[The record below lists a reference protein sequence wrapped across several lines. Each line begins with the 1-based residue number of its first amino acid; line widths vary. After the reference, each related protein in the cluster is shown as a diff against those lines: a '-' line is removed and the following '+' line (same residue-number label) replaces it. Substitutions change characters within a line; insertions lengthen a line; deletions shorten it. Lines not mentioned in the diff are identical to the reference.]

1 VRFMIGHPVH
11 MSSSLKAFGSNQPV
25 QRTCR
30 ERLPCK
36 AAWANRR
43 SVALEAF
50 YGEPVLVFIVGLA
63 ASVAFGQVKPC
74 RPQRHAKLPS
84 IADLTYSKARKKLLA
99 AGWKPLQTKSSNEA
113 EQDPDIKYG
122 NGPLF
127 WRLGYVEVEACA
139 GTGVAACAF
148 LFSDIHGNRLR
159 VNTSGEELPKEKM
172 YARVSGLRFLC
183 D

>member
-1 VRFMIGHPVH
+1 MRKTAFNLLGY
-11 MSSSLKAFGSNQPV
+11 SSLVLIVYGGLMSQVN
-25 QRTCR
+25 
-30 ERLPCK
+30 
-36 AAWANRR
+36 AATHARANSLIRIW
-43 SVALEAF
+43 
-50 YGEPVLVFIVGLA
+50 IVGPHTGDLPKPIVP
-63 ASVAFGQVKPC
+63 SQFRRQVDAFGQVKPC

-122 NGPLF
+122 NGLLF
-127 WRLGYVEVEACA
+127 WRLGYVEVEACS

-148 LFSDIHGNRLR
+148 LFRDIHGNRLR

-172 YARVSGLRFLC
+172 YARVSGVRFLC